1 MKCQFRWEVN
11 FKLFKVRD
19 VMILF
24 GASRSKSSIDLIIWE
39 NDKSR
44 ENKKWRVEDTRH
56 RLRIIFL
63 TLKKY
68 E

>member
-1 MKCQFRWEVN
+1 
-11 FKLFKVRD
+11 
-19 VMILF
+19 MILF